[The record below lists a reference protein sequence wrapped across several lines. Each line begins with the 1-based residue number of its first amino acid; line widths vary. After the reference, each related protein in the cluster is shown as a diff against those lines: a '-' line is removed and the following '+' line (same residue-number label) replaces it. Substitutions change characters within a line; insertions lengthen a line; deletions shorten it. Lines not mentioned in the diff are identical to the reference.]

1 MLVYQRVSPLVNFSI
16 DPSSHRADALIT
28 SQVQNRQDTRRRRRA
43 RLPQALRARF
53 HLAQRPRALLLLF
66 LRIGFSSCAVGQ
78 PVLLFGHGWDDC
90 GGNQCCTIGSRKLME
105 MVKWGMFQNARY
117 LSLSNSPTIACN
129 TYISPDQETSKE
141 KTSLDPPDL
150 KSLLAKK
157 KPTSLSQGLQRSP
170 TRIISFLNLGF
181 QRFHTNTLT
190 ICVLKIR
197 YSKKLK
203 TQTPIAP
210 IAFTACRTTTSAPP
224 SCAALRST
232 ASRRSMFCSGVA
244 KLVNGNA
251 KEPENPKCPAVR
263 MPFGRVYSWRMDIF
277 GGPTNCG
284 TGGGQLTVENLLLLE
299 GSSMKCIVNNGHFH
313 SVCQCCCHHHSKP
326 PQSLSPAASHQLA
339 PGRARAWHSKSSAP
353 S

>member
-157 KPTSLSQGLQRSP
+157 KTDQSVTG
-170 TRIISFLNLGF
+170 
-181 QRFHTNTLT
+181 
-190 ICVLKIR
+190 V
-197 YSKKLK
+197 
-203 TQTPIAP
+203 
-210 IAFTACRTTTSAPP
+210 
-224 SCAALRST
+224 AALPNSNHLIFEFGVSTIPYQHTDHLRSENQ
-232 ASRRSMFCSGVA
+232 VLQ
-244 KLVNGNA
+244 KI
-251 KEPENPKCPAVR
+251 ENPDPYRPYRLHSLQGHHV
-263 MPFGRVYSWRMDIF
+263 
-277 GGPTNCG
+277 GPSIMRCTA
-284 TGGGQLTVENLLLLE
+284 
-299 GSSMKCIVNNGHFH
+299 FH
-313 SVCQCCCHHHSKP
+313 
-326 PQSLSPAASHQLA
+326 
-339 PGRARAWHSKSSAP
+339 R
-353 S
+353 

>member
-1 MLVYQRVSPLVNFSI
+1 M
-16 DPSSHRADALIT
+16 AL
-28 SQVQNRQDTRRRRRA
+28 SENW
-43 RLPQALRARF
+43 P
-53 HLAQRPRALLLLF
+53 
-66 LRIGFSSCAVGQ
+66 
-78 PVLLFGHGWDDC
+78 
-90 GGNQCCTIGSRKLME
+90 
-105 MVKWGMFQNARY
+105 
-117 LSLSNSPTIACN
+117 
-129 TYISPDQETSKE
+129 
-141 KTSLDPPDL
+141 
-150 KSLLAKK
+150 KK

-210 IAFTACRTTTSAPP
+210 IAFTACRATTSAPP

-284 TGGGQLTVENLLLLE
+284 TGGGQLTDENLLLLE

-313 SVCQCCCHHHSKP
+313 SVCQWLLSSP
-326 PQSLSPAASHQLA
+326 FQASTISLSSCFTSACTRPCSRMAFQIFCAKLRDISWEA
-339 PGRARAWHSKSSAP
+339 PCSARLTP
-353 S
+353 SLRPFRYARTWQS